1 MEAGVGKL
9 EGKTVVVVGAGSGIG
24 RASARLMA
32 SHGAN
37 VVVAD
42 INLEGATAVAR
53 EIEDAGG
60 NAIASFVD
68 VAAEETVAAIMD
80 LAVRQFGRL
89 DVVHNNA
96 AALGPEVLGRD
107 ETVGTMDVEVWDQ
120 TMTINAR
127 GAMLGCKYAVGP
139 MIENGGGSIV
149 NTSSAAARTGD
160 RVRVAYGCSKAAI
173 DSLTRYV
180 AAAYGKY
187 SIRCNAVAPGLTV
200 TEYVR
205 NKRTDEEINVMR
217 QTQLTP
223 ELGGRPEDIAN
234 VVAFLASD
242 ESAFITAQTIC
253 ADGGMLSYMPSMGK
267 FG

>member
-139 MIENGGGSIV
+139 MIE
-149 NTSSAAARTGD
+149 D